1 MKKVKMVYRVI
12 EVALLAVVLLMGVND
27 KFRDKV
33 IAKSCEVLIDY
44 DIVEYGDLDSKFQAV
59 IAEDLLMD
67 GKEYKLGTYV
77 GEAVIDDCVDYI
89 DAVTSEEP
97 EVEDYEVEPEEEYV
111 EEVQAEVPVVESH
124 HEGMPEDYRGGLP
137 TNPNPI
143 DSIDLYEM
151 GYEMKLHCSSYQL
164 WENLPFD
171 DVFEAYSIRPSID
184 DEIDMESLLST
195 DRDGESAVR
204 IAMAVHATDEQV
216 QEVKDFYGLK

>member
-12 EVALLAVVLLMGVND
+12 EVALLAVVLLMGAND

-33 IAKSCEVLIDY
+33 IAKSCEVLIDF
-44 DIVEYGDLDSKFQAV
+44 DFVEYGDLDAKLQGVVAQ
-59 IAEDLLMD
+59 DLLMD

-77 GEAVIDDCVDYI
+77 GEAIYNDCADYI

-97 EVEDYEVEPEEEYV
+97 EVEDYEVEEEPVV
-111 EEVQAEVPVVESH
+111 EEEVPVVESH

-137 TNPNPI
+137 ENPNPI
-143 DSIDLYEM
+143 DSIDFYEM

-164 WENLPFD
+164 WENLPYDDIFD
-171 DVFEAYSIRPSID
+171 AYMIRPSID
-184 DEIDMESLLST
+184 DEIDMETLLST
-195 DRDGESAVR
+195 SRDGESAVR

>member
-12 EVALLAVVLLMGVND
+12 EVALLAVVLLMGVNE

-33 IAKSCEVLIDY
+33 IVKSCEVLIDF
-44 DIVEYGDLDSKFQAV
+44 DIVEYGDLDIKLQGL
-59 IAEDLLMD
+59 IAQDLLMD

-77 GEAVIDDCVDYI
+77 GEAIYNDCVDYL
-89 DAVTSEEP
+89 DGVTSEEP
-97 EVEDYEVEPEEEYV
+97 EVEDYEVEEPEVV
-111 EEVQAEVPVVESH
+111 EEVPVVESH
-124 HEGMPEDYRGGLP
+124 HEGMPEGYKGGLP
-137 TNPNPI
+137 ANPNPI

-171 DVFEAYSIRPSID
+171 DVFDAYSIRPSID
-184 DEIDMESLLST
+184 DEIDMESLLSSS
-195 DRDGESAVR
+195 RDGESAVR

-216 QEVKDFYGLK
+216 QEVKDFYGLQ